1 MDWSRFE
8 LVEEPEVSNAGID
21 WSAFELVALGPGD
34 GRQATSMVDMEPAA
48 RAQDGRKVDDPRRTD
63 APRQASILS
72 DAADQAYGLVKG
84 AAAAVM
90 PWMRPAIEAS
100 NGPRPEWKSVLE
112 GPDVVGAARGM
123 DLAEAER
130 LSRRDYAEAVEQ
142 RQRIANSP
150 QMRAPTPLNRV
161 QAYAEANPV
170 KAALKQGAASSL
182 AGTLNVPSVATGL
195 VTEGVN
201 KVLVDGGGSPVF
213 GRVPNMPLVDDLRQ
227 MSEGYASTLSRQG
240 PAQAWD
246 NGEFGRWMTVQL
258 AGNSLP
264 AAQALAAMM
273 VPGAQS
279 SLSAPM
285 AASAAGSAYAEGD
298 SAAAAALKGGLAAAS
313 EKLPLPAGQA
323 IKDMVLKIPP
333 PVRTQVLAD
342 AGRRLLATGSEI
354 TTKGLTGAI
363 QESANTIGSNA
374 VDIHVSGKDKGLL
387 DDAGRSALVGGV
399 LGTVPSGSKGTRVQ
413 AAPLRPGPDSPVGHA
428 QQGPPDAYNPV
439 LDNSAGAAERGSG
452 YGDDLL
458 RSLVQGQPVTPVASA
473 VPQAVDS
480 SSMERNAQPLPS
492 GHMDEL
498 AAPAVPGGEA
508 GTIAHQTGAEVADA
522 QQEIVPYSHVAL
534 PQGTSAP
541 ESTAD
546 AAVEAPVG
554 AMHLSDKG
562 TLSVEGD
569 PWQLDK
575 RLRAAG
581 VDQVWM
587 WTDSVWVAPE
597 QAARAQQVLAQ
608 PQPGAAADAVRQP
621 PPPVQMT
628 MREGGMLD
636 VEGDTQA
643 VRQWLEGAGIPK
655 GAMMDGPGKVV
666 VTAGSVERA
675 KQALA
680 APAPLPTAQTT
691 DHEDQ
696 VVPVQDARSTTARPA
711 PMVATKLETGALKI
725 KGDPKK
731 ILAVLRNGGVT
742 NVKVRKKEVTVWA
755 NEAALAQEILAD
767 NNLAG
772 DPAGTETATANNGV
786 KEFDG
791 AGPGAAADD
800 FSNLG
805 LSDLGSK
812 LGEGGTKDVFAYGEK
827 YAVGVLHSGRISELE
842 SELKL
847 LGQLKE
853 MGLPVV
859 NARGPIMVGDRP
871 ALVYDRFEAGTKD
884 AVRMVDGHATVVGDL
899 SLLNKRSISDLIL
912 IRGKIEGAKLHI
924 SDLQFLVGK
933 DGGIVISDPLRL
945 AVGGVGYRK
954 NIKMIDYLVKLA
966 EGK

>member
-34 GRQATSMVDMEPAA
+34 GRQATSMANMEPAA

-112 GPDVVGAARGM
+112 GPDVVGDARGM

-182 AGTLNVPSVATGL
+182 AGTLNVPSVAAGL

-258 AGNSLP
+258 AGDSLP

-273 VPGAQS
+273 VPGAQA

-298 SAAAAALKGGLAAAS
+298 SAMAAALKGGLALAS
-313 EKLPLPAGQA
+313 EKLPLTAGQA
-323 IKDMVLKIPP
+323 IRDMVLHIPA
-333 PVRTQVLAD
+333 PVRAQVLAD
-342 AGRRLLATGSEI
+342 AGKRLLATGAEI

-363 QESANTIGSNA
+363 QESFNTIGGNA

-428 QQGPPDAYNPV
+428 QQTPSDSSNPV
-439 LDNSAGAAERGSG
+439 QDILAGAAGRGG
-452 YGDDLL
+452 GRADDFLASMVL
-458 RSLVQGQPVTPVASA
+458 AQSVTPVAPV
-473 VPQAVDS
+473 VPQAGDS
-480 SSMERNAQPLPS
+480 LSLERGTQALPG
-492 GHMDEL
+492 GHLDASL
-498 AAPAVPGGEA
+498 APAVPEGDA
-508 GTIAHQTGAEVADA
+508 ATIARQAEAEAAGA
-522 QQEIVPYSHVAL
+522 QQTSATAPDSHGPG
-534 PQGTSAP
+534 PQGGSALDAP
-541 ESTAD
+541 IDVSTA
-546 AAVEAPVG
+546 APVG
-554 AMHLSDKG
+554 AMHLTDKG

-569 PWQLDK
+569 PRQLDK
-575 RLRAAG
+575 RLRNAG

-587 WTDSVWVAPE
+587 WLDSVWVAPE

-636 VEGDTQA
+636 VEGGTKA
-643 VRQWLEGAGIPK
+643 VRQWLEDAGVPR
-655 GAMMDGPGKVV
+655 GAMTDGPEGVI

-675 KQALA
+675 KRALA
-680 APAPLPTAQTT
+680 APAPVAPALLSTAQTA
-691 DHEDQ
+691 DHEEEA
-696 VVPVQDARSTTARPA
+696 VPVQDGRSATAPPA
-711 PMVATKLETGALKI
+711 PMVATKLETGVLKI

-767 NNLAG
+767 NNLAA
-772 DPAGTETATANNGV
+772 DPAGTETATANNSV

-859 NARGPIMVGDRP
+859 NARGPIMVGDLP

-884 AVRMVDGHATVVGDL
+884 AVRMVRNQPTIGHL
-899 SLLNKRSISDLIL
+899 SKPRPP
-912 IRGKIEGAKLHI
+912 H
-924 SDLQFLVGK
+924 
-933 DGGIVISDPLRL
+933 L
-945 AVGGVGYRK
+945 APHT
-954 NIKMIDYLVKLA
+954 NQ
-966 EGK
+966 

>member
-34 GRQATSMVDMEPAA
+34 GRQATSMVNMEPAA

-182 AGTLNVPSVATGL
+182 AGTLNVPSVAAGL

-333 PVRTQVLAD
+333 PVRTQVLSD

-363 QESANTIGSNA
+363 QESANTIGGNA
-374 VDIHVSGKDKGLL
+374 VDIYVSGKDKGLL

-413 AAPLRPGPDSPVGHA
+413 AAPHRPGPDSPVGHA
-428 QQGPPDAYNPV
+428 QQTPSDSSNPV
-439 LDNSAGAAERGSG
+439 QDILAGAAGRGG
-452 YGDDLL
+452 GRADDFLASMVL
-458 RSLVQGQPVTPVASA
+458 AQSVTPVAPV
-473 VPQAVDS
+473 VPQAGDS
-480 SSMERNAQPLPS
+480 LSLERGTQALPG
-492 GHMDEL
+492 GHLDASL
-498 AAPAVPGGEA
+498 APAVPEGDA
-508 GTIAHQTGAEVADA
+508 ATIARQAEAEAAGA
-522 QQEIVPYSHVAL
+522 QQTSATAPDSHGPG
-534 PQGTSAP
+534 PQGGSALDAP
-541 ESTAD
+541 IDVSTA
-546 AAVEAPVG
+546 APVG
-554 AMHLSDKG
+554 AMHLTDKG

-569 PWQLDK
+569 PRQLDK
-575 RLRAAG
+575 RLRNAG

-587 WTDSVWVAPE
+587 WLDSVWVGPE

-608 PQPGAAADAVRQP
+608 PQPGADAGAVRQP
-621 PPPVQMT
+621 PPSVQMK

-636 VEGDTQA
+636 VEGDTKA
-643 VRQWLEGAGIPK
+643 VRQWLEDAGVPR
-655 GAMMDGPGKVV
+655 GAMTDGPEGVI

-675 KQALA
+675 RQAL
-680 APAPLPTAQTT
+680 
-691 DHEDQ
+691 
-696 VVPVQDARSTTARPA
+696 
-711 PMVATKLETGALKI
+711 
-725 KGDPKK
+725 
-731 ILAVLRNGGVT
+731 
-742 NVKVRKKEVTVWA
+742 
-755 NEAALAQEILAD
+755 
-767 NNLAG
+767 
-772 DPAGTETATANNGV
+772 
-786 KEFDG
+786 
-791 AGPGAAADD
+791 AGPGASLASTEQLPIAQSANPGGPAVPLQDGRSGPGGLAPAQLLAGTGTSSTEGSTVGGRAEAPPTTTTDPNNNQARAVRQPPPVQMSMLADGR
-800 FSNLG
+800 L
-805 LSDLGSK
+805 
-812 LGEGGTKDVFAYGEK
+812 DVKGDTQALRAWLAESGIEPRFAEK
-827 YAVGVLHSGRISELE
+827 ARDGVVVTQHSAENARWALAQLE
-842 SELKL
+842 SSPEP
-847 LGQLKE
+847 
-853 MGLPVV
+853 MGDSAAR
-859 NARGPIMVGDRP
+859 ARGNVTFEKGVRPYPKELRAGQVLADHGYNVQFLLPANEKGKEHEHTADTLVEGVGRVEFYKPETNDVDNIVRMLIRKRKQAP
-871 ALVYDRFEAGTKD
+871 ALLVQADFDDVTIELISSRLRGNPAARGLGKLFVQKSDGT
-884 AVRMVDGHATVVGDL
+884 
-899 SLLNKRSISDLIL
+899 LL
-912 IRGKIEGAKLHI
+912 EV
-924 SDLQFLVGK
+924 F
-933 DGGIVISDPLRL
+933 
-945 AVGGVGYRK
+945 
-954 NIKMIDYLVKLA
+954 
-966 EGK
+966 